1 MGMIMN
7 RFSVLPVNRLP
18 LSMGEQQREH
28 RQNTKIN
35 QRAGDQA
42 SPHIVSAITSG
53 TTNCLFRPLLGVT
66 WTELVRHF
74 LEDHPSPLLG
84 ADAGDALRALRE
96 DDYWDLPSEH
106 RLALL
111 EALIHAAADTEVMR
125 K

>member
-1 MGMIMN
+1 M
-7 RFSVLPVNRLP
+7 
-18 LSMGEQQREH
+18 
-28 RQNTKIN
+28 
-35 QRAGDQA
+35 
-42 SPHIVSAITSG
+42 
-53 TTNCLFRPLLGVT
+53 
-66 WTELVRHF
+66 RHF